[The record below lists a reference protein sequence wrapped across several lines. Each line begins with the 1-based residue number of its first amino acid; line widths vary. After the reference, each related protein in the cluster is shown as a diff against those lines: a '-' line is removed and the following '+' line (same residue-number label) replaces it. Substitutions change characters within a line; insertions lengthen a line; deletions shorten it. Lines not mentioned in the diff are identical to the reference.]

1 MSLSARRGFMDD
13 GAGRLVFGE
22 ADGLPGLVVDRYGN
36 ALVAQLLSAGM
47 DRIRPMLI
55 ARLSA
60 LCAPDLIVERSDTG
74 SREQEGLPAVRGV
87 LAGRLPDDGLVR
99 FTAGGMS
106 LVADVLE
113 GQKTGFYL
121 DQKDNWA
128 ALRPFGKGRRI
139 LDVCCYT
146 GAFGLS
152 LMLGGG
158 VSLVGVDSSRRA
170 LDLAVEHARL
180 NGMDGRSAFVAGDAG
195 AILAGLAASGERYD
209 FVIVDPSALA
219 RTKKHRTLALR
230 AYRALNSAALKAT
243 APGGLLFSCSCT
255 PWVGALELAGIV
267 AGLAREAGRCAR
279 LLEVRGQSRD
289 HVAHPLMPETRYLT
303 GTLWHIG

>member
-1 MSLSARRGFMDD
+1 L
-13 GAGRLVFGE
+13 
-22 ADGLPGLVVDRYGN
+22 
-36 ALVAQLLSAGM
+36 
-47 DRIRPMLI
+47 
-55 ARLSA
+55 
-60 LCAPDLIVERSDTG
+60 
-74 SREQEGLPAVRGV
+74 
-87 LAGRLPDDGLVR
+87 
-99 FTAGGMS
+99 
-106 LVADVLE
+106 
-113 GQKTGFYL
+113 
-121 DQKDNWA
+121 
-128 ALRPFGKGRRI
+128 
-139 LDVCCYT
+139 
-146 GAFGLS
+146 
-152 LMLGGG
+152 
-158 VSLVGVDSSRRA
+158 SSRRA